1 MLHIPAITSVYHA
14 LHIWECAC
22 FIFHSLCWSIQKL
35 WSHAVT
41 LMIEHVKGD
50 VLQQERVARTCF
62 LSLISFMTVLW
73 LGWKDEARLKLVNVM
88 RRGCI
93 VCLNWFCIVL
103 PVQRFYNQSRFER
116 DGPYLVSVL
125 MILFKRMQKYNK
137 NISRIQLG
145 LHNELKRNC
154 NFHWLRHQ

>member
-1 MLHIPAITSVYHA
+1 MRYILRVCLLYIPFPVLKYSEAMKPCSHIDDI
-14 LHIWECAC
+14 
-22 FIFHSLCWSIQKL
+22 
-35 WSHAVT
+35 
-41 LMIEHVKGD
+41 HVKGD